1 MTVEGGPHE
10 VRLRAVVEADLEFF
24 VAYEHD
30 PEAVR
35 RSRFTPRP
43 RDVFLRHWRERVL
56 GDPDCLV
63 RTVTFDGEV
72 AGSVVS
78 WTEGQRRFVG
88 YWLGRPY
95 WGRGIGSRAVGL
107 FLELERVR
115 PLYADPFAGNT
126 ASVRLL
132 ERHRFARAGTVR
144 HGEDEHLLL
153 VLGEASGESGQASG
167 GANGQ
172 GSG

>member
-1 MTVEGGPHE
+1 MTEEHSE
-10 VRLRAVVEADLEFF
+10 VSLRGVTDEDLF
-24 VAYEHD
+24 VLLAYEHD

-43 RDVFLRHWRERVL
+43 RDAFLKHWRERVL

-63 RTVTFDGEV
+63 RAVTVGGEV

-78 WTEGQRRFVG
+78 WTAEGQRRFVG

-95 WGRGIGSRAVGL
+95 WGRGIGTRALGH

-115 PLYADPFAGNT
+115 PLYADPFHANT

-132 ERHRFARAGTVR
+132 QRHGFEQAGTVR
-144 HGEDEHLLL
+144 HGTDGHILL
-153 VLGEASGESGQASG
+153 VLREQHDAG
-167 GANGQ
+167 
-172 GSG
+172 